1 MRIAESMLRLGATL
15 AAPGG
20 QGARLAILMY
30 HRVVPEPDPL
40 TDSTDAA
47 TFDAQ
52 MAALSRCFNVL
63 PLEEAVMRLS
73 AGTLPPRAAAITFDD
88 GYSDNLHVAQ
98 PILARHRLHATFFI
112 ASGFLDGGRMFNDT
126 VIEALRR
133 MPGPTLDVP
142 AAGLARIPV
151 GSTAEKRAAL
161 DHVLRAVKYLSLE
174 ERERAT
180 AQISRAA
187 QAPLPDDLMMTS
199 DELRRLAGSGMG
211 IGGHT
216 VHHPIL
222 TRLAVDDARREIA
235 DNKMALEALIGRK
248 LELFAYPNG
257 VPGQDYAA
265 EHVTLV
271 REAGYRAAVS
281 TSWGAASRRSDR
293 YQLPR
298 FTPWDREPSRF
309 VARLLHNSVARRPV
323 ELAVARAR

>member
-1 MRIAESMLRLGATL
+1 
-15 AAPGG
+15 
-20 QGARLAILMY
+20 MY
-30 HRVVPEPDPL
+30 HRVVPGPDPL

-47 TFDAQ
+47 TFDAH

-73 AGTLPPRAAAITFDD
+73 DGTLPPRAAAITFDD

-133 MPGPTLDVP
+133 TPGPTLDVP